1 MMWLPAVWMHYETFN
16 FSSQPCL
23 VSTPFL
29 SPSLCISLAA
39 SIFRI
44 FHHMNEPVQHGE
56 SRESVLRESLCLVH
70 RDVIFT
76 ALSLLEYTDGLPSS
90 STIVC
95 LFVCP
100 SASVSV
106 CLSVTQL
113 AVHPCTPRYLWGFLM
128 GIFKVV
134 LHAVKWLNF
143 SPSLSRVSPQL
154 LQMHSGPAVIGNALT
169 AWRWNNMFACFGVV
183 IIFGLVVW
191 TTLRLSLSPSLC
203 RCHSFSCVAQSTSLA
218 PTSRSVFPCVLPPA
232 CAMWRKVVLC
242 SAHVGSIRD
251 ESTLQW

>member
-56 SRESVLRESLCLVH
+56 SRESVLGESLCLVH

-90 STIVC
+90 SRIVC

-113 AVHPCTPRYLWGFLM
+113 TVHPCTPRYLWGFLM

-191 TTLRLSLSPSLC
+191 TTLRLSLSLSLSLPFFLMCSSVYLSRSHFSLC
-203 RCHSFSCVAQSTSLA
+203 L
-218 PTSRSVFPCVLPPA
+218 SVRPSPCLCNVTEGSA
-232 CAMWRKVVLC
+232 VLC
-242 SAHVGSIRD
+242 SCRIH
-251 ESTLQW
+251 